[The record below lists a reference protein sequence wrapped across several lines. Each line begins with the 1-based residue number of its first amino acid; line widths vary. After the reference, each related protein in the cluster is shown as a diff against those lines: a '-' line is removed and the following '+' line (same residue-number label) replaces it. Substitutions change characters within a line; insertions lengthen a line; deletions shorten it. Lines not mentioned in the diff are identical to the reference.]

1 MKLQH
6 LFTINL
12 FIAIFFGISC
22 SLFASWVLQMYGLV
36 PDDGAI
42 WTTRLVGGSILG
54 YASLMWFGRKA
65 ASVEARRAIALAL
78 LIQDI
83 VGSGA
88 SIEIQLSGSIN
99 GLGWSNLIL
108 YGLLSFGYTYFLY
121 IQPKAS

>member
-83 VGSGA
+83 VGFGA

-108 YGLLSFGYTYFLY
+108 YGLLSFGYAYFLY